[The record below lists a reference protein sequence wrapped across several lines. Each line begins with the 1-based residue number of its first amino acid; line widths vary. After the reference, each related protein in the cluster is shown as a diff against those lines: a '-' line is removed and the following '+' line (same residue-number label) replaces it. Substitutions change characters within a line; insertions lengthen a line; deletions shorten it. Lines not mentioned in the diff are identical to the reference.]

1 MKRQGILNSGLSGV
15 VARLGHGDMLLIGDV
30 GCAFPEK
37 DIPVIDLA
45 VSEGIPTV
53 ADVLGPILEELVV
66 ERYILAEE
74 ALTASPNAI
83 RVLDD
88 LVLSGSTGISIERQ
102 ILPHAQIKK
111 LWLNGEQMR
120 AFVRTGEYTPW
131 GYIILVAGVSF

>member
-120 AFVRTGEYTPW
+120 AFVRTGEYTSW